1 MTTQVA
7 GWTGTDSEG
16 HIRETPTRK
25 AAGSVV
31 WWNAA
36 DVKIHAD
43 TLRGALDGL
52 GLADVVP
59 AQCSPVSA
67 MRRAMSRR
75 QGALGSGWRWEVL
88 GSENGG
94 LILALVAG
102 TPDLTARDWRAQARK
117 VVEVDRDGTLRGDTL
132 MSCEPNSPEH
142 TAMLQLFARY
152 DLERSQL
159 TQSDVREA
167 VLDLVLEKCRGVR
180 IKTQGGLY
188 FVPAPHDET
197 ITKATPAFAPAGLV
211 LRRLAVTGSAVSEIA
226 RDARAA
232 LLEDIAELATEGERR
247 LAALAEGKGTRDGTI
262 ESRLQDIDLL
272 NHKISIMA
280 ACFQEDMDEVAVALA
295 SAQSLLLQARKTRGG
310 K

>member
-16 HIRETPTRK
+16 QIRETPTKK

-36 DVKIHAD
+36 DVKIHAN

-88 GSENGG
+88 GAENGG
-94 LILALVAG
+94 LVLALVAG

-159 TQSDVREA
+159 TQGDVREA
-167 VLDLVLEKCRGVR
+167 VLSLVLDKCRGVR

-197 ITKATPAFAPAGLV
+197 ITQVTPAFAPAGLV
-211 LRRLAVTGSAVSEIA
+211 LRRLAVTGTAVSEIA

-232 LLEDIAELATEGERR
+232 LLEEIGELAAEGERR
-247 LAALAEGKGTRDGTI
+247 LAALADGRGTRDGTI
-262 ESRLQDIDLL
+262 ESRMQDVDLL
-272 NHKISIMA
+272 ARKIQIMGA
-280 ACFQEDMDEVAVALA
+280 VFEEDMLEVREALTA
-295 SAQSLLLQARKTRGG
+295 AQTLLLQARKDRGA

>member
-1 MTTQVA
+1 MTAQVA
-7 GWTGTDSEG
+7 GWTGTDSDG
-16 HIRETPTRK
+16 QIHETPAKK

-59 AQCSPVSA
+59 TQCTPVSA
-67 MRRAMSRR
+67 MRRAMARR
-75 QGALGSGWRWEVL
+75 QGALVPGWRWEEL
-88 GSENGG
+88 GRENGG
-94 LILALVAG
+94 LVLALVAG

-152 DLERSQL
+152 DVERSVL
-159 TQSDVREA
+159 TQGDVRAA

-188 FVPAPHDET
+188 FVPAPYDET

-226 RDARAA
+226 RDAREA
-232 LLEDIAELATEGERR
+232 LLEDIAELAAEGERR
-247 LAALAEGKGTRDGTI
+247 LAALAEGKGTRESTL
-262 ESRLQDIDLL
+262 ESRLEDIDMLAR
-272 NHKISIMA
+272 KIAIMGA
-280 ACFQEDMDEVAVALA
+280 VFEEDMAEVREALA
-295 SAQSLLLQARKTRGG
+295 SAQALILQHRKARGVK
-310 K
+310 